1 MGDES
6 SNYSSDKMMGVFLL
20 SAQGNRKIDDDVTHR
35 IGARWMKWKLASELI
50 LNPLINVAGSGH
62 LKIVEA
68 ALDAVQQL
76 IAYGYLRGEVDPTWG
91 PDAKL
96 LSKLIGFVCKCHDLG
111 DDAVE
116 LLVTKSIL
124 SAVTSVLIRIH
135 GDSLLQVVRT
145 CYDIYLESKNVVNQT
160 TAKASLVQMLVIVFW
175 RMEADSSTVPWQPTV
190 VAELMEPAEKNDTD
204 GSMSLFVQGFITKVL
219 QDIDGVFNAGTLRVG
234 ATPTG
239 AHDEAFE
246 TTISTV
252 EAKKG
257 ELVDREG
264 ERDDDSEVQIWNKL
278 RRDAFLVFRALCK
291 FSLKTPPKEAAA
303 DPLLM
308 KGKIVALEL
317 LKILLEN
324 AGAIFRTS
332 DRYSDA
338 RLVAS
343 ALSFLNVLQLVAM
356 YGAYLEQVSALAAAL
371 TNTVKCQYYSHKS
384 YNVDHGNRLRVPIF
398 SYMVSEYRQT
408 HSLRKPTVVV
418 LRFFSCIEID
428 DLKEK
433 LKMATLVSSSNSSG
447 KKSKSKRR
455 VSCSS
460 QAQVESTF
468 VWDVMIVGG
477 EVSYNEDFVPE
488 DETCYTII
496 IQKDKKVSSPIRNAF
511 KNTEAGKVVLT
522 IKNSSSKKK
531 RAFYRHKIK
540 KSAI

>member
-1 MGDES
+1 M
-6 SNYSSDKMMGVFLL
+6 YPGVLPGL
-20 SAQGNRKIDDDVTHR
+20 SFND
-35 IGARWMKWKLASELI
+35 SELI

-68 ALDAVQQL
+68 ALDVVQQL

-96 LSKLIGFVCKCHDLG
+96 LSKLIGFVCKCRDLA

-145 CYDIYLESKNVVNQT
+145 CYDIYLESKNVVKQT
-160 TAKASLVQMLVIVFW
+160 TAKASLVQMLVIVFR
-175 RMEADSSTVPWQPTV
+175 RMEEDSSTVPWQPTV

-204 GSMSLFVQGFITKVL
+204 GSMSLFGQGFITKVL

-239 AHDEAFE
+239 ARDEAFE
-246 TTISTV
+246 TTISTM

-257 ELVDREG
+257 ELVDGEG

-332 DRYSDA
+332 D
-338 RLVAS
+338 
-343 ALSFLNVLQLVAM
+343 
-356 YGAYLEQVSALAAAL
+356 
-371 TNTVKCQYYSHKS
+371 
-384 YNVDHGNRLRVPIF
+384 
-398 SYMVSEYRQT
+398 
-408 HSLRKPTVVV
+408 
-418 LRFFSCIEID
+418 SCIEID

-433 LKMATLVSSSNSSG
+433 LKMATLVSSSNISG

-460 QAQVESTF
+460 QAQ
-468 VWDVMIVGG
+468 DDLPKAGQAPRPAGG
-477 EVSYNEDFVPE
+477 PPAAAR
-488 DETCYTII
+488 T
-496 IQKDKKVSSPIRNAF
+496 
-511 KNTEAGKVVLT
+511 
-522 IKNSSSKKK
+522 
-531 RAFYRHKIK
+531 
-540 KSAI
+540 

>member
-1 MGDES
+1 MTLGNNSTSEEIHFDKVTEGCHTPVSPSFGRFNVAALPLLVNCMKYSNLLVMCSLAVNKVGKSMGDES

-20 SAQGNRKIDDDVTHR
+20 SAQ
-35 IGARWMKWKLASELI
+35 SELI

-252 EAKKG
+252 E
-257 ELVDREG
+257 
-264 ERDDDSEVQIWNKL
+264 
-278 RRDAFLVFRALCK
+278 
-291 FSLKTPPKEAAA
+291 
-303 DPLLM
+303 
-308 KGKIVALEL
+308 
-317 LKILLEN
+317 
-324 AGAIFRTS
+324 
-332 DRYSDA
+332 
-338 RLVAS
+338 
-343 ALSFLNVLQLVAM
+343 
-356 YGAYLEQVSALAAAL
+356 
-371 TNTVKCQYYSHKS
+371 
-384 YNVDHGNRLRVPIF
+384 
-398 SYMVSEYRQT
+398 
-408 HSLRKPTVVV
+408 
-418 LRFFSCIEID
+418 
-428 DLKEK
+428 
-433 LKMATLVSSSNSSG
+433 
-447 KKSKSKRR
+447 
-455 VSCSS
+455 
-460 QAQVESTF
+460 ST
-468 VWDVMIVGG
+468 
-477 EVSYNEDFVPE
+477 
-488 DETCYTII
+488 C
-496 IQKDKKVSSPIRNAF
+496 
-511 KNTEAGKVVLT
+511 
-522 IKNSSSKKK
+522 
-531 RAFYRHKIK
+531 
-540 KSAI
+540 